1 MGWSCV
7 LATNKALCR
16 TVHSPQLWQE
26 ILDMCLKTG
35 HMIDEVWE
43 DNNPDEREEVHMGS
57 RVERE
62 ISLDLRG

>member
-1 MGWSCV
+1 
-7 LATNKALCR
+7 
-16 TVHSPQLWQE
+16 
-26 ILDMCLKTG
+26 
-35 HMIDEVWE
+35 MIDEVWE